1 LWTRNQPKQ
10 AIASCCVGTARNCCQ
25 HAGGHRCRLA
35 AKGTP
40 QLCGRMLLPPAMG
53 SFIIFLGCV
62 SNSLDSLQTLKV
74 KTN

>member
-1 LWTRNQPKQ
+1 
-10 AIASCCVGTARNCCQ
+10 
-25 HAGGHRCRLA
+25 LA